1 MPDTELMSCKE
12 NPEGVINC
20 FKEMGGTGYYIA
32 RTSHRLSRDY
42 LTTVGNDI
50 SQKTIMRIE
59 NEKRGSADSFEKL
72 GITLNITIQ
81 NETLKEF
88 SVMVNEGLNIPEEV
102 VLSLMTKPQN
112 STPIIERYRNQ
123 FFSLHQQ
130 CRESLKKLQKQFT
143 KYN

>member
-1 MPDTELMSCKE
+1 MPDTEFMSCKE
-12 NPEGVINC
+12 NREEVINC

-42 LTTVGNDI
+42 LTTVTNDI
-50 SQKTIMRIE
+50 SPKTIMRIE
-59 NEKRGSADSFEKL
+59 NDKRGSADSFEKL
-72 GITLNITIQ
+72 GITLNLTIQ

-88 SVMVNEGLNIPEEV
+88 SVTVNEGLNIPEEV
-102 VLSLMTKPQN
+102 VLSLMTNPQN

-130 CRESLKKLQKQFT
+130 CRESLKKLQKQLA
-143 KYN
+143 KQN